1 MGSHEN
7 FTSTQAPAVN
17 RNSEFG
23 VSVSASGLNTYLIF
37 NIDEKFYDSLESC
50 NKNANFLPYS

>member
-1 MGSHEN
+1 MKILLQLRLH
-7 FTSTQAPAVN
+7 AVN

-50 NKNANFLPYS
+50 NKNANLLPYS